1 MRTFWRISNFSDLS
15 GEGGRIASGR
25 WHTEGS
31 PIVYLTESP
40 ASAMLERLV
49 HFVDGNGRMPRTY
62 TLLEIEAP
70 GEIAIESL
78 FTSIEVDWKNR
89 MEITRAVGDLW
100 LQSTVSL
107 LARVPSAIVPRT
119 WNYLLNPLH
128 ADAPQIRIV
137 SEIRERFDTRLFHSG
152 PR

>member
-100 LQSTVSL
+100 L
-107 LARVPSAIVPRT
+107 
-119 WNYLLNPLH
+119 
-128 ADAPQIRIV
+128 
-137 SEIRERFDTRLFHSG
+137 
-152 PR
+152 

>member
-1 MRTFWRISNFSDLS
+1 
-15 GEGGRIASGR
+15 
-25 WHTEGS
+25 
-31 PIVYLTESP
+31 
-40 ASAMLERLV
+40 MLERLV